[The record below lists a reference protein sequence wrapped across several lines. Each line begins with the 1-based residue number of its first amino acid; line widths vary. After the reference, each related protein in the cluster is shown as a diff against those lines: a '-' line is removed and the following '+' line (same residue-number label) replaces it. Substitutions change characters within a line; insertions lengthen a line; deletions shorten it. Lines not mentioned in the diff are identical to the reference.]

1 MIPLSVVVPTH
12 GRVDLVRETLASLR
26 AQSIDRFEVIVT
38 DDSPRA
44 EDRQAIEAALADYV
58 TATSR
63 PARYV
68 FTAARLGQARNTNQ
82 GLAAATGEY
91 LRILHSD
98 DLLAPRA
105 LEAELGI
112 LTDPRLDVRLLYHD
126 VEPFRTRPRFNRQPS
141 LELVQPS
148 LLARSVLHSGTPLPS
163 ATVYHRDLLA
173 AIGGGM
179 REDFDFLCDWDF
191 ALRLVVA
198 EHRRHGV
205 VAHLG
210 PGFVGWR
217 LHGDST
223 TGRLWHRHFLEHE
236 QLMAELAAD
245 MPLIESLVGTLGVR
259 DAFFASA
266 VRYRYRRLAAD
277 VAGMGLVRTLT
288 SLPTILRCALSPA
301 SLSARLTPAPWSWLG
316 QWRYPDL
323 AMRPNDTVPGS
334 TRPPADPRQGVRF
347 ALGAQFAAA
356 VIRAGK
362 AHAARTS
369 DPVDGA
375 AGLPAGPVPPAI
387 GGVLEVRPCMGGA
400 RAETGRTLVL
410 TEFNNTTNTWPLRR
424 LFAGA
429 THVVLTALNGNAFA
443 EPVLSQVARVVP
455 SGARLEVPLTDNH
468 HLTSFGFKALLDTL
482 APGEFVWDGQSRAQ
496 GPSHVLTYRRVKA
509 PHATYTAPHT
519 GWTFGLLTT
528 GSRLENVER
537 FVDSI
542 GAFCR
547 EPHEILI
554 VSPVSLGAIE
564 TRPHVR
570 VLRFTEHDDLGWITR
585 KKNLICAEARYS
597 DILVCHD
604 RFSLTPDF
612 CEAMAAWGYSYGLA
626 AMHVRL
632 PDGRRGLDW
641 AVVSSQ
647 NRVWSSG
654 GLLDYRAWSQYAY
667 NPGGATLVRRAYWRD
682 VPWNE
687 NLFWNEH
694 EDVEL
699 CRRAQRAGGVIALAD
714 ATLVAA
720 EDRWVHHNP
729 RIPFCEE
736 NDVLFGRPVGEQ
748 RIRFLSEKA
757 AA

>member
-12 GRVDLVRETLASLR
+12 GRVDLVRDTLASLR
-26 AQSIDRFEVIVT
+26 AQSIGTFEVVVT

-44 EDRQAIEAALADYV
+44 EDRQAIEAAVAEY
-58 TATSR
+58 ATTTGR
-63 PARYV
+63 PARYL

-82 GLAAATGEY
+82 GLAAAAGEY
-91 LRILHSD
+91 VRILHSD

-126 VEPFRTRPRFNRQPS
+126 VEPFRTRPRFDRQPG

-163 ATVYHRDLLA
+163 ATVYHRDLLG

-198 EHRRHGV
+198 EHRRHGM

-223 TGRLWHRHFLEHE
+223 TGRLWPRHFLEHE

-245 MPLIESLVGTLGVR
+245 TSLVESLVGTAGIR
-259 DAFFASA
+259 DGFFASA

-277 VAGMGLVRTLT
+277 VAGLGLVRTLT

-301 SLSARLTPAPWSWLG
+301 SLAARLTPAPWSWLG
-316 QWRYPDL
+316 QRRYPTL
-323 AMRPNDTVPGS
+323 AVRSDVPAPDP
-334 TRPPADPRQGVRF
+334 TRPAADPRQGVRF

-356 VIRAGK
+356 VIRRGK
-362 AHAARTS
+362 AYAARHGVGCDVTT
-369 DPVDGA
+369 A
-375 AGLPAGPVPPAI
+375 APAGPAPPPI
-387 GGVLEVRPCMGGA
+387 GGIVELRPCMGGA
-400 RAETGRTLVL
+400 RAESGRTLVL
-410 TEFNNTTNTWPLRR
+410 TEYNNSTNLWPLRR

-429 THVVLTALNGNAFA
+429 TQLVLTALNGNAFV
-443 EPVLSQVARVVP
+443 EPVLSQVARHVP
-455 SGARLEVPLTDNH
+455 PGARLDVALIDNQ

-482 APGEFVWDGQSRAQ
+482 APGEFAWDGQSRTQ
-496 GPSHVLTYRRVKA
+496 GPAHLLSYRRVKA
-509 PHATYTAPHT
+509 AHPTYTAPHT

-528 GSRLENVER
+528 GTRLENVER

-542 GAFCR
+542 GAFCQ

-554 VSPVSLGAIE
+554 VSPVSLGALE
-564 TRPHVR
+564 QRPHVR
-570 VLRFTEHDDLGWITR
+570 VLRFSEHDDLGWITR

-612 CEAMAAWGYSYGLA
+612 CASMAAWGYSYGLA

-667 NPGGATLVRRAYWRD
+667 NPGGATLVRRAYWQD

-714 ATLVAA
+714 ATLIAA

-748 RIRFLSEKA
+748 RIRFLTGKA
-757 AA
+757 A

>member
-1 MIPLSVVVPTH
+1 MTPLSVVVPTH
-12 GRVDLVRETLASLR
+12 GRVDLVLETLASLR
-26 AQSIDRFEVIVT
+26 AQSIDTFEVVVT
-38 DDSPRA
+38 DDSPRS
-44 EDRQAIEAALADYV
+44 EDREAIAAALGAYID
-58 TATSR
+58 ATGR
-63 PARYV
+63 PARYL
-68 FTAARLGQARNTNQ
+68 FTAPRLGQARNTNQ
-82 GLAAATGEY
+82 GLAAASGDY

-105 LEAELGI
+105 LETELGI
-112 LTDPRLDVRLLYHD
+112 LTDPRLDARLLYHD
-126 VEPFRTRPRFNRQPS
+126 VEPFRTRPRFARQPG

-148 LLARSVLHSGTPLPS
+148 LLAHSVLHSGTPLPS
-163 ATVYHRDLLA
+163 ATVFHRDLLA
-173 AIGGGM
+173 AIGGSM

-205 VAHLG
+205 IAHLG

-245 MPLIESLVGTLGVR
+245 TVLAESLIGDAGR
-259 DAFFASA
+259 REAFFASA
-266 VRYRYRRLAAD
+266 VRYRYRRLASD
-277 VAGMGLVRTLT
+277 VAGLGLSRTLT
-288 SLPTILRCALSPA
+288 GLPTILRCALSPA
-301 SLSARLTPAPWSWLG
+301 SVAARLTPAPQSWLG
-316 QWRYPDL
+316 RLRHPDL
-323 AMRPNDTVPGS
+323 AMRTE
-334 TRPPADPRQGVRF
+334 PAVAVTAPARDPRQGVRF
-347 ALGAQFAAA
+347 AFGAQFAAA

-362 AHAARTS
+362 AHAAR
-369 DPVDGA
+369 VGA
-375 AGLPAGPVPPAI
+375 PDDTAQAAPAGPAPPAI

-400 RAETGRTLVL
+400 RAEAGRTLVL
-410 TEFNNTTNTWPLRR
+410 TEYNNSTNTWPLRR

-443 EPVLSQVARVVP
+443 EPVLSQIARVVP
-455 SGARLEVPLTDNH
+455 AGARLEVPLTDNH

-482 APGEFVWDGQSRAQ
+482 APGEFAWDGQSRAQ
-496 GPSHVLTYRRVKA
+496 GPAHVLTYRRVKA
-509 PHATYTAPHT
+509 PHATYTTPHT

-570 VLRFTEHDDLGWITR
+570 VLRFSERDELGWITR
-585 KKNLICAEARYS
+585 KKNLVCAEARYS

-612 CEAMAAWGYSYGLA
+612 CEAMAAWGFSYGLA

-632 PDGRRGLDW
+632 PDGGRGLDW

-667 NPGGATLVRRAYWRD
+667 NPGGATLIRRAYWQD

-714 ATLVAA
+714 ATLIAA

-736 NDVLFGRPVGEQ
+736 NDVLYGKPVGEQ
-748 RIRFLSEKA
+748 RIRFLAEKA
-757 AA
+757 A